1 MLNLTLVINCAATV
15 ALAASVVVM
24 MDSALI
30 AIALAS
36 AAGLASALSSRYQ
49 VGVALETPT
58 STSGHAAP
66 DVP

>member
-24 MDSALI
+24 MDAALV
-30 AIALAS
+30 AIALAY
-36 AAGLASALSSRYQ
+36 AAGLASALASRYQ
-49 VGVALETPT
+49 VDVSTEAPA
-58 STSGHAAP
+58 STSGQAAP